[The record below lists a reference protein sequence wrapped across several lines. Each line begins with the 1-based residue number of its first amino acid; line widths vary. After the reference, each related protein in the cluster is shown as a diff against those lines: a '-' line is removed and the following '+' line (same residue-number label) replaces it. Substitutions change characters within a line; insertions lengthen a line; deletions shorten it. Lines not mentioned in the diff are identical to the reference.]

1 MALTGWL
8 TATLIVVAII
18 ALGVVIYALIE
29 AVGTMRAVRRL
40 TEDLEARMPDLIEK
54 ADVAI
59 DAFNAEMLRL
69 DGIIDQVEDVTTRV
83 SRTATL
89 VHEVANVPATAAN
102 VAGERLRTVWN
113 RMKREKG

>member
-8 TATLIVVAII
+8 TIVLLAVAIV
-18 ALGVVIYALIE
+18 ALGVLIYALVE
-29 AVGTMRAVRRL
+29 AVGTMRAVRKVA
-40 TEDLEARMPDLIEK
+40 EDVEATMPGLVEK

-59 DAFNAEMLRL
+59 DSFNVQMLRL
-69 DGIIDQVEDVTTRV
+69 DAIVDQVEEVSARV

-113 RMKREKG
+113 RMKRERG